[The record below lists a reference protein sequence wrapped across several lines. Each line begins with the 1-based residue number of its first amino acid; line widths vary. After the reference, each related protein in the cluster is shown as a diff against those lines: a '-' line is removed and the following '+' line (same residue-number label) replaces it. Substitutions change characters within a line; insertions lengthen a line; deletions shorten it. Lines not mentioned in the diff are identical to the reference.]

1 MMHLQPSED
10 FRSLIL
16 GAQGSTTSGKPLP
29 GFMSCCI
36 SKPRRDP
43 GLADLLRKH
52 RHVRAAMME
61 QQSLDVQYRNAGMA
75 SFWLIIMLYLQNKNG
90 QESYAFLK

>member
-1 MMHLQPSED
+1 
-10 FRSLIL
+10 
-16 GAQGSTTSGKPLP
+16 
-29 GFMSCCI
+29 
-36 SKPRRDP
+36 
-43 GLADLLRKH
+43 
-52 RHVRAAMME
+52 MME